1 MKNEI
6 QHLNQLQSIE
16 LFAGAGGFEL
26 GFSLNDVGHKA
37 VVELDRYACD
47 TLRNN
52 KRNGVEPVAHW
63 QTCLRAMSATSV
75 MRGSRD

>member
-16 LFAGAGGFEL
+16 LFAGAGGLGL

-37 VVELDRYACD
+37 VVE
-47 TLRNN
+47 
-52 KRNGVEPVAHW
+52 
-63 QTCLRAMSATSV
+63 
-75 MRGSRD
+75 